1 MMLRPKETRLRS
13 ALRLVRGADTL
24 RILKDV
30 RPTVIFVMPHAIDNI
45 NAAYDNAKVSV
56 VNIAAKIVKRLP
68 WLFML
73 NPAQRRI
80 EHHPPT
86 VGRRSVAVLGGLN
99 TKQDKL
105 GVGLPYAD
113 GEC

>member
-1 MMLRPKETRLRS
+1 MLRPKETGLRTP
-13 ALRLVRGADTL
+13 LWLVRATNTL
-24 RILKDV
+24 RVLKDI
-30 RPTVIFVMPHAIDNI
+30 RPTLILCVPYAVNNLH
-45 NAAYDNAKVSV
+45 AAYDNAKVVV
-56 VNIAAKIVKRLP
+56 VNIATKVVKRLP

-86 VGRRSVAVLGGLN
+86 IGRRSVAVLGGLN
-99 TKQDKL
+99 AKQDKL